1 MNRESSAELCHG
13 EQEESD
19 RSPHAGEERL
29 CLKPR
34 KRFSWTFF
42 ITIVLGIILLFGEW
56 VAIEHSRTLG
66 RTREALFWLSIGLI
80 IGVVLVIELVGII
93 QKQYPWFSNML
104 ERWLTRE
111 LP

>member
-1 MNRESSAELCHG
+1 MNRESSAELSYG
-13 EQEESD
+13 EQEASD
-19 RSPHAGEERL
+19 HSPHAGEEPL

-34 KRFSWTFF
+34 ERFSWTLF

-56 VAIEHSRTLG
+56 VAIEHGRTLG

-80 IGVVLVIELVGII
+80 IGVVLVIELGGII
-93 QKQYPWFSNML
+93 QKQYPRFSRML